1 MKETARLVLVLTV
14 ICLLSGLLLAWVNN
28 LTAEP
33 IKQAERVEK
42 MRAIRKVLPEYD
54 NQPDTTVYTTT
65 VSGRTWTFYVAR
77 RKGQFAGAAFETVS
91 SKGYGGDISV
101 MVGVNAVG
109 NVQGIE
115 ILKQK
120 ETPGLG
126 ARIDD
131 DDFKSQFT
139 DRSISDTIW
148 AVTKDRGSIDEITSA
163 TISSRAVLEAV
174 KAGLDIY
181 LKHASEIMSVAAGE
195 SQATGTGPAS

>member
-1 MKETARLVLVLTV
+1 MKESARLVFVLTLT
-14 ICLLSGLLLAWVNN
+14 CLVSGLLLAWVRD

-33 IKQAERVEK
+33 IKQAERGEK

-54 NQPDTTVYTTT
+54 NQPDTTVYATT
-65 VSGRTWTFYVAR
+65 VSGRTWTFYIAR
-77 RKGQFAGAAFETVS
+77 CKGRFAGAAFETVS
-91 SKGYGGDISV
+91 LKGYGGDISI
-101 MVGVNAVG
+101 MVGVNTAG

-126 ARIDD
+126 AKIND
-131 DDFKSQFT
+131 DDFKTQFA

-148 AVTKDRGSIDEITSA
+148 AVTRDRGSIDEITAA

-174 KAGLDIY
+174 KAGLDVY
-181 LKHASEIMSVAAGE
+181 VKHASEMMSLTTDE
-195 SQATGTGPAS
+195 SQATGREPAL